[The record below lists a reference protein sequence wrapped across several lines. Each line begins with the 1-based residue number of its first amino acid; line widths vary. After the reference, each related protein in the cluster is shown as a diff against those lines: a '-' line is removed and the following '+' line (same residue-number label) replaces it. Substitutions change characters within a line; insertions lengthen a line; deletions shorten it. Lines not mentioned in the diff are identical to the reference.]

1 MNEDP
6 LLYSSVTKAFYRYC
20 ELMGID
26 PKSSHKARKSFVSS
40 ALDGDVN
47 INTVRQMVGHTDE
60 RTTLNNYCYDRS
72 TDEEKLRKLT
82 AALG

>member
-1 MNEDP
+1 VPTPYKTCLD
-6 LLYSSVTKAFYRYC
+6 SVHSDSIF
-20 ELMGID
+20 
-26 PKSSHKARKSFVSS
+26 HKARKSFVSS

-72 TDEEKLRKLT
+72 TDEEKLRKLA